1 MSIAQNMNVGLD
13 AGRADSRMP
22 THRVLR
28 QTQVLIG
35 TIVVASAALG
45 AFWNPWALV
54 GAAFIGGGLVFAG
67 LSGTCGMATVLAKLP
82 WNQGAGNCPSCR
94 G

>member
-1 MSIAQNMNVGLD
+1 MSIAQNMNAGIE
-13 AGRADSRMP
+13 AGRTESRMP

-35 TIVVASAALG
+35 TIVVASSALG

-54 GAAFIGGGLVFAG
+54 GAGFIGCGLVFAG
-67 LSGTCGMATVLAKLP
+67 LSGTCGMATVLAKMP
-82 WNQGAGNCPSCR
+82 WNK
-94 G
+94 